1 MNSKKLSDLSLLEQ
15 DIWFNFCYYYQ
26 CDLDDVSI
34 ASENQTYIDKKE
46 KIIKRMQ
53 QNDCPLSERIAFHQE
68 MMGETISIHFKP
80 FQIAELLTQIDTL
93 RGEMNNLPT
102 KMFQRQYSDILIAYV
117 QVLGGLEFIQNN
129 KLARSAKAILAVKAR
144 YAKHL
149 YPRRKILYR
158 ILREQVAQRG
168 KWDNP
173 NEAVNFILDD
183 LVKAFEVYDVQ
194 WLESE
199 LMLKQNLLGELEQQQ
214 AKQSVKQANVELVG
228 VRRKPRTT
236 FTSKE
241 IEELKEELNSL
252 KQILKSKYPSKEME
266 KSKYKMPYSGGYI
279 AETIIHELRN
289 QPEILQEIL
298 LNAG

>member
-34 ASENQTYIDKKE
+34 VSENQTYIDKKE

-68 MMGETISIHFKP
+68 MMGETISIPFKP
-80 FQIAELLTQIDTL
+80 FQIAELLTQVDTL

-199 LMLKQNLLGELEQQQ
+199 LMLKQKLLRELEQQSKQ
-214 AKQSVKQANVELVG
+214 FVTHAKAESDG
-228 VRRKPRTT
+228 VRRKLAQIA
-236 FTSKE
+236 KK
-241 IEELKEELNSL
+241 IEELQLELKNL
-252 KQILKSKYPSKEME
+252 NRILKAEYPSKEME
-266 KSKYKMPYSGGYI
+266 KFGYKMPYSGGYI
-279 AETIIHELRN
+279 AETIIHELRT
-289 QPEILQEIL
+289 QPTILSEIIL
-298 LNAG
+298 